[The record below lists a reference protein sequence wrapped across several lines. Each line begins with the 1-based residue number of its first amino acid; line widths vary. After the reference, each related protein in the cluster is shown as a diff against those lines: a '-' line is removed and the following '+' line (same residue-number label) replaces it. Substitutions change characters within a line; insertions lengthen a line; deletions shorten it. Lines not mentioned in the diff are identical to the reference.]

1 MRIALLGATGGIG
14 GHLLAWAL
22 AEGHDVHALARRPDR
37 LPAQPGRPAA
47 AGTPAE
53 ASGAAAGH
61 PAPTSRAAGRLADG
75 QGAGGQ
81 VSGNQVVGD
90 VLAGRPAAG
99 APMAAGLVAGGPVVG
114 GPAASGAGAGRLTV
128 TAGDALDPGAVAEVV
143 AGADA
148 VLTALGPRG
157 PRNTRNAGLLAASA
171 ASLVAGMDRA
181 GVRRLVSVSAA
192 GAFIAG
198 DPDTGWLIKA
208 VLPRVFAAPFAD
220 TRAMEAVI
228 RASDLDWTLVR
239 PARLVNHPA
248 TGHYR
253 VRADYPPPG
262 GRKIARAD
270 VAQFMVLALTEGAWR
285 QAAPAV
291 AY

>member
-22 AEGHDVHALARRPDR
+22 AEGHDVHALARRPEQ
-37 LPAQPGRPAA
+37 LAAQPGMLTAP
-47 AGTPAE
+47 GTPAP
-53 ASGAAAGH
+53 AGVVVQGQ
-61 PAPTSRAAGRLADG
+61 PAPAPSSLAASPAPGGR
-75 QGAGGQ
+75 GAGGPA
-81 VSGNQVVGD
+81 VSG
-90 VLAGRPAAG
+90 PA
-99 APMAAGLVAGGPVVG
+99 VSD
-114 GPAASGAGAGRLTV
+114 PAASGSRPGRLTV
-128 TAGDALDPGAVAEVV
+128 TVGDALDPGAVAEVV

-148 VLTALGPRG
+148 VLSALGPRG
-157 PRNTRNAGLLAASA
+157 PRSTRNASLLAAAA
-171 ASLVAGMDRA
+171 ASLVDGMDRA
-181 GVRRLVSVSAA
+181 GPRRLISVSAA

-208 VLPRVFAAPFAD
+208 ILPRVFAAPFAD

-228 RASDLDWTLVR
+228 RASGLDWTLVR
-239 PARLVNHPA
+239 PSRLVDRPA
-248 TGHYR
+248 TGRYR

-270 VAQFMVLALTEGAWR
+270 VAQFMALALTEGGWR
-285 QAAPAV
+285 HAAPAL